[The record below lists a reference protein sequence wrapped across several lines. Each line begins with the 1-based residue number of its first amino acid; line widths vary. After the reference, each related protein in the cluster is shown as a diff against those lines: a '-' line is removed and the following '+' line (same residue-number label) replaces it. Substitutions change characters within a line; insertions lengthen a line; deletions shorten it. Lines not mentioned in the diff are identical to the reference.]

1 MKQLPKG
8 RTIKS
13 MEKIYINSIQD
24 LLDYRIEKPRVCRD
38 KHKSKELAFCDR
50 LDGSLKE
57 ILCDIGYEVISVK
70 REFELQSNRI
80 DYLCKLANR
89 KYLIIEVKVDSD
101 KINKDTVFSFAV
113 GQLLTYRTL
122 FSHEYQISRDNIELL
137 LLTDADSLTA
147 LAVINNEGIDIDM
160 LVVGENGVKYY
171 GKDRET
177 QKGNRP
183 ENI

>member
-1 MKQLPKG
+1 
-8 RTIKS
+8 

-24 LLDYRIEKPRVCRD
+24 LLDYRIEKPRVLRE

-57 ILCDIGYEVISVK
+57 ILRDIGYKVVSIK
-70 REFELQSNRI
+70 REFELESNRI
-80 DYLCKLANR
+80 DYLCKLENQR
-89 KYLIIEVKVDSD
+89 YLDIEVKVDSD
-101 KINKDTVFSFAV
+101 KINKDTVFSFAI

-122 FSHEYQISRDNIELL
+122 FSHQYQISRDNIGLM
-137 LLTDADSLTA
+137 LLTDADSITA

-177 QKGNRP
+177 EKGNR
-183 ENI
+183 